1 MNLGR
6 LSMIG
11 VAFACSVPAGASQY
25 ELTPG
30 APPVYGTDQ
39 HVTASYEDT
48 LLDIARRASVGYE
61 EIQRANP
68 HLDLWIP
75 GAGADVLIP
84 GRRILPPGPHEGIVV
99 NLPEHRLYYYPKP
112 RPHEKPIVITYPVS
126 VGKMDWRTP
135 LGETQIV
142 SKQAL
147 PNWYPPASVIKE
159 HAERGD
165 PLPKV
170 VPPGPDNPLGEYA
183 MRLAIHPGTY
193 LIHGTNNP
201 LAVGMAVTHGCIRM
215 YPEDIEALFKMVPVG
230 TKVWLVNEPV
240 KVAYVDGELLLEAH
254 PQIDAEG
261 QTMEPDLDMLS
272 QHLDHALGANV
283 AAINWDLARETLQ
296 AAQGMPAL
304 VGLEADP
311 NALAPPAQ
319 ASAAPPSPNPAPA
332 APPPTV
338 TLAPPPPIS
347 GDPAVGPGGMPITG
361 AAITMPA
368 PPEPS
373 ARPAPIPTAT
383 SPPDA
388 SSAPAATLPLPAP
401 AQGKP

>member
-1 MNLGR
+1 MIR
-6 LSMIG
+6 LRL
-11 VAFACSVPAGASQY
+11 ALLAGALMFCAQAPATQY
-25 ELTPG
+25 DITLD
-30 APPVYGTDQ
+30 APPVYGEDQ

-48 LLDIARRASVGYE
+48 LLDIARSNSVGYE

-68 HLDLWIP
+68 KLDLWIP
-75 GAGADVLIP
+75 GAGADVAIP

-112 RPHEKPIVITYPVS
+112 KPHQKPIVITYPVS

-135 LGETQIV
+135 LGETQVV
-142 SKQAL
+142 SKQKL
-147 PNWYPPASVIKE
+147 PYWYPPASVVKE
-159 HAERGD
+159 HNERGD

-183 MRLAIHPGTY
+183 LRLGIHPGTY

-215 YPEDIEALFKMVPVG
+215 YPEDIEALFKIVPVG
-230 TKVWLVNEPV
+230 TKVWLINEPV

-272 QHLDHALGANV
+272 QRLDHALGSNV
-283 AAINWDLARETLQ
+283 AAINWDIAREALQ
-296 AAQGMPAL
+296 AAQGVPTL

-311 NALAPPAQ
+311 NAV
-319 ASAAPPSPNPAPA
+319 AAPATAAATGSSPLPPAPA
-332 APPPTV
+332 AVPPTI
-338 TLAPPPPIS
+338 TLPAPAPIS
-347 GDPAVGPGGMPITG
+347 ADPAIGPGGAPVTG

-368 PPEPS
+368 PPEPM
-373 ARPAPIPTAT
+373 AQRAPAPTN
-383 SPPDA
+383 
-388 SSAPAATLPLPAP
+388 APAADPANP
-401 AQGKP
+401 QAVASKP

>member
-1 MNLGR
+1 MNICRLG
-6 LSMIG
+6 MIG
-11 VAFACSVPAGASQY
+11 VAFAISIPGAASQY
-25 ELTPG
+25 ELTPD

-39 HVTASYEDT
+39 HVTAAYEDT
-48 LLDIARRASVGYE
+48 LLDIARRNSVGYE

-68 HLDLWIP
+68 KLDLWIP
-75 GAGADVLIP
+75 GAGAAVLIP

-112 RPHEKPIVITYPVS
+112 RLHEKPIVITYPVS

-135 LGETQIV
+135 LGQTQIV
-142 SKQAL
+142 SKQTL
-147 PNWYPPASVIKE
+147 PNWYPPASVVKE

-165 PLPKV
+165 PLPSV

-230 TKVWLVNEPV
+230 TKVWLINEPV

-272 QHLDHALGANV
+272 QRLDHALGANV

-311 NALAPPAQ
+311 NALTQPTQ
-319 ASAAPPSPNPAPA
+319 ASAAASPNPVPA

-338 TLAPPPPIS
+338 TLPPPPPIS
-347 GDPAVGPGGMPITG
+347 GDPAVGPGGMPITSG
-361 AAITMPA
+361 AITMPA
-368 PPEPS
+368 PPEPT
-373 ARPAPIPTAT
+373 ATPAPIPTAT
-383 SPPDA
+383 SPQDA
-388 SSAPAATLPLPAP
+388 NSPQAATLPLPAP
-401 AQGKP
+401 SKP